1 MKRIIGIIVLFAT
14 VYGDPTAP
22 QVLCNDSNGL
32 AVLVKE
38 QYGPEVTD
46 TGSVVMINEGA
57 IWITH
62 KYRSVSY
69 YPTSRYSI
77 EGIKRLKEVYK

>member
-14 VYGDPTAP
+14 VYGDPAT
-22 QVLCNDSNGL
+22 L
-32 AVLVKE
+32 KE